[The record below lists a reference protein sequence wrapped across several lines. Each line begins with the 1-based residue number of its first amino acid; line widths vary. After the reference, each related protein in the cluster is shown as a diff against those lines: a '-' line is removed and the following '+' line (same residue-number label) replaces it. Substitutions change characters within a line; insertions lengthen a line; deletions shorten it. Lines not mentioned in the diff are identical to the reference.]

1 LILENLAKIGY
12 DKNHQEIYDLFLS
25 LGEGKFNYVNGQVKI
40 NILLILIMR
49 EDSFPEK
56 EDIYLGDSN
65 DYKPNFIS
73 GNENIN
79 NA

>member
-1 LILENLAKIGY
+1 
-12 DKNHQEIYDLFLS
+12 
-25 LGEGKFNYVNGQVKI
+25 
-40 NILLILIMR
+40 MR

-56 EDIYLGDSN
+56 KDIYLGGTN
-65 DYKPNFIS
+65 KYKSNFIS